1 MRIADALF
9 YGTVILAIL
18 GFSAYI
24 IYASNEP
31 QKQQPVYNNHLV
43 VRDIDRD
50 AVKYTV
56 TIVTTNDIRYPEC
69 LKRSIRLLLSDI
81 SITNSN
87 PEALKN
93 IIEQEVQKYDTCII
107 VDIQTYL

>member
-1 MRIADALF
+1 MKIVDALF

-18 GFSAYI
+18 GFSMYM

-31 QKQQPVYNNHLV
+31 QEQQPVYHNRLV
-43 VRDIDRD
+43 VRDLDID

-56 TIVTTNDIRYPEC
+56 TIVTADDISHPERLKHDIRSF
-69 LKRSIRLLLSDI
+69 LNGI

-93 IIEQEVQKYDTCII
+93 IISQEVQKYGTCII
-107 VDIQTYL
+107 IDIQTYL